1 VATGDRGTTGA
12 GRWRRLIAAIA
23 AGLAAGLGTVVSVGA
38 PAQAHGQFV
47 SSIPVAGSEVTEP
60 LSDLFL
66 YFTEKPTSNAYFAVF
81 APNGDRVDRLWSHGP
96 TMPLDPPVHEWY
108 HEPDGDW
115 VARSYSTAYSARIP
129 IAYWPEVGEY
139 TVEYLSVATDGQP
152 VRGKITFTYSGP
164 VSPLPADF
172 RPQRNEPDPNLLSI
186 AAPDAP
192 TAPPS
197 GPPIEEFLGNGSGGS
212 GLWVLWV
219 PVGLA
224 LAAALAILAFWRL
237 RPAQARELVVSRF
250 GGRYAAPSPRRPVIP
265 PALAGR
271 VRAALPGPARA
282 AGGGAKA
289 VAGRAEVPA
298 PRAQAS
304 AGATSAAANK
314 GPTDKGATDKGPTD
328 KGATDKGPTD
338 KGPMDKGPMD
348 KGPMDK
354 GPMDKGTADKGSA
367 DKGPVGKAVT
377 SKAAAAAEA
386 GATEKG
392 PGDQRSS

>member
-23 AGLAAGLGTVVSVGA
+23 AGLAAGLGTVVGVGA
-38 PAQAHGQFV
+38 PARAHGQFV

-115 VARSYSTAYSARIP
+115 VTRSYSTAYSARIP

-172 RPQRNEPDPNLLSI
+172 RPQRAEPDPNLLSI
-186 AAPDAP
+186 AAPNAP

-197 GPPIEEFLGNGSGGS
+197 APPIEEVIPGGPGGP
-212 GLWVLWV
+212 GLWILWV
-219 PVGLA
+219 PLGLA

-265 PALAGR
+265 PGLAGR
-271 VRAALPGPARA
+271 VRAALPGPTRA
-282 AGGGAKA
+282 ETGGGTKA
-289 VAGRAEVPA
+289 VAGRAEVPT
-298 PRAQAS
+298 PRAEAS
-304 AGATSAAANK
+304 AGAPSAA
-314 GPTDKGATDKGPTD
+314 DKGAAD
-328 KGATDKGPTD
+328 KGAA
-338 KGPMDKGPMD
+338 
-348 KGPMDK
+348 
-354 GPMDKGTADKGSA
+354 DKGTADKSA
-367 DKGPVGKAVT
+367 T
-377 SKAAAAAEA
+377 NKAAAPTDA

-392 PGDQRSS
+392 PGEQRSS